1 MRRIAARWPALWEGP
16 KCIGEEEAREEKE
29 RADTTFLGGEHQK
42 YVGKLGTL
50 LGGCEERHSERH
62 RQGKRSTSRPG
73 TQESAQ
79 ALQHSRSYAK
89 LENYSFMDILRYSLN
104 ASTHSH
110 STVC

>member
-1 MRRIAARWPALWEGP
+1 MRRIATRWPALWEGP

-50 LGGCEERHSERH
+50 LGGCEERHSER
-62 RQGKRSTSRPG
+62 RSTSRPG

-79 ALQHSRSYAK
+79 ALQESFLRQVRELFIYGH
-89 LENYSFMDILRYSLN
+89 LEVF
-104 ASTHSH
+104 T
-110 STVC
+110 